1 MDKPILENEIK
12 AEINETASVTHNMS
26 EVKEYALELKKYYSK
41 LVFSDDQVKEAKE
54 ERAAINKIVK
64 KVEDYRKSVVASFNR
79 PLEEFVNEAKQA
91 ENILKETST
100 FVDGQVKK
108 YEEEEKEKKKE
119 GCQKIYEEMIG
130 DLKELVSFENLFND
144 KWLNKTTKYDEV
156 KSDIQ
161 NVIEKVNSGL
171 EAIKTLKSEFE
182 TEIINTFLEDF
193 DVTKAIFKNTQ
204 LKERKEAMTK
214 TEVAKEETKKEVIKE
229 MICQP
234 IEVTEEEPLKEYT
247 LKITAPF
254 TKMQELKKFMDL
266 NQIQYEKVS

>member
-1 MDKPILENEIK
+1 MDKPILKNEIK
-12 AEINETASVTHNMS
+12 AEINGTASVTNNMA
-26 EVKEYALELKKYYSK
+26 EVKEYALAMKEYYSK
-41 LVFSDDQVKEAKE
+41 LVFDDDQIKEAKE
-54 ERAAINKIVK
+54 ERAIINKMVK
-64 KVEDYRKSVVASFNR
+64 KVADYRKSVVASFNR

-100 FVDGQVKK
+100 FVDSQVKK

>member
-1 MDKPILENEIK
+1 MDKPILKNEIK
-12 AEINETASVTHNMS
+12 AEINGTASVTNNMA
-26 EVKEYALELKKYYSK
+26 EVKEYALAMKEYYSK
-41 LVFSDDQVKEAKE
+41 LVFGDDQIKEAKE
-54 ERAAINKIVK
+54 ERAIINKMVK
-64 KVEDYRKSVVASFNR
+64 KVADYRKSVVASFNR

-100 FVDGQVKK
+100 FVDSQVKK